1 MLPSP
6 LDLRLWLAAALVAA
20 LAWGGI
26 QTLRL
31 SQEAKSH
38 AETRAERDRIN
49 AAAARAALEASET
62 LRRHQEQQARAAEE
76 VRRAHEEEKAALR
89 RTADSLRRDLDGV
102 RNAFTA
108 YAAGGGPAGGTS
120 APSGEARAGALGD
133 VLGEGVRLVGELAEA
148 AERHAADAR
157 ALWAERE
164 GLRCATAGNN
174 ATGPAK

>member
-1 MLPSP
+1 MTW
-6 LDLRLWLAAALVAA
+6 LDPHRWLAVALAVA
-20 LAWGGI
+20 LAWGGV

-31 SQEAKSH
+31 SAEVQAH
-38 AETRAERDRIN
+38 AETKAERDRID

-102 RNAFTA
+102 RNAFTT
-108 YAAGGGPAGGTS
+108 YAAGGGPAGGAS
-120 APSGEARAGALGD
+120 APSGETRAGALGD

-157 ALWAERE
+157 ALWAERQS
-164 GLRCATAGNN
+164 LSCSPTQ
-174 ATGPAK
+174 TTP

>member
-6 LDLRLWLAAALVAA
+6 LDARLWLAVALTAA

-62 LRRHQEQQARAAEE
+62 LRRHQEDQAKKAEE
-76 VRRAHEEEKAALR
+76 NRRAYEAETLALR
-89 RTADSLRRDLDGV
+89 RTADRLRRDLDGV

-120 APSGEARAGALGD
+120 APSGEARAGTLGG
-133 VLGEGVRLVGELAEA
+133 VLGEGVRLVGELAAA

-157 ALWAERE
+157 ALWAERQSLSCSPP
-164 GLRCATAGNN
+164 GQ
-174 ATGPAK
+174 

>member
-6 LDLRLWLAAALVAA
+6 LDMRLWLAVALTAA

-31 SQEAKSH
+31 SAEVQAH

-102 RNAFTA
+102 RDALQS
-108 YAAGGGPAGGTS
+108 YAAGGGGTPEAA
-120 APSGEARAGALGD
+120 APSGEDRARALGD
-133 VLGEGVRLVGELAEA
+133 VLGDGVRLVGELAEA
-148 AERHAADAR
+148 AERHAAEAR
-157 ALWAERE
+157 ALWAERQALTCGAE
-164 GLRCATAGNN
+164 Q
-174 ATGPAK
+174 